1 MYKEIKR
8 TGSARCLSV
17 ALAWFSRLARL
28 IRPQKCRAFVVNL
41 MPPLVKVAARREE
54 AVLRPLADASRGIFG
69 VLGPSATDAETRAL
83 LRALFDNLVD
93 GGSDAALRRAAAECV
108 ANVAALSK
116 NSGHFLHWT
125 LGVLLDLLMEREA
138 VHAPSRIVGVLLCAK
153 LLVPHIYDRPELE
166 LSARGESEDEKGEIS
181 EGLDGGRGP
190 PLSHRMLQLYE
201 FCLHF
206 IDHENHSVVVQALE
220 TMHQILASPPA
231 CILPILVSPGGI
243 TRSYISYVR
252 KVDVGESTSSHDE
265 EKELLMD
272 LDQESKVKAG
282 RIQIKYDSIA
292 EEPQEE
298 TGDESKMAGESGDH
312 LSVEERSLCIRTPD
326 STAAG
331 ESMMEVEGIGN
342 FCDGDIPLIYCSR
355 KITFRF
361 LLTREK
367 GVLTPDRVSR
377 ISTKVLAMSC
387 LTASVR
393 LCPKIF
399 LITLFA
405 DQDDADDPTI
415 PVIRDVC
422 SYAEKYEETD
432 PQLMGSAALLMG
444 TVMHGA
450 LVESAGNL
458 ELWFNGRRIDHLD
471 IVDRLK
477 DMVLSCE
484 SAITMRMALSSVG
497 LFLERVC
504 QLQMA
509 SMMLGLLEVLPAL
522 SRVKYWL
529 VRQELCDLVAK
540 IPFAAVHHA
549 ADPFRSKSIKDRFR
563 STVFEMLG
571 DEDARVR
578 VAAAASLVRLSGGH
592 LFDGDGGD
600 GDVVGSTASDM
611 ARDLLHPIVG
621 SSGAS
626 AADSEGVLS
635 GSPTSPSVESRVH
648 RLVATLSER
657 LVLSESQR
665 AVAGCVEALDLL
677 AEKYPPVHCALAW
690 GCHVDAVEGLS
701 LSSPALDLL
710 GTILS
715 LLTKSS
721 VAHDLQIQ
729 SKLIS
734 LAGRLCSGLMAER
747 IRRGA
752 AHSDDV
758 KLESLATELL
768 VHCVKVFAIVSC
780 VVEGGAAHPL
790 GTPKNALQSITN
802 PSLSPI
808 KKKVGIG
815 SSPPPQNSL
824 GGEKQQFAQNSS
836 SSSSTSGTASSQD
849 GSMNLK
855 SDLAQDGSRKIGF
868 FGGSPHYSKILDVSR
883 GVFSAHRVSAAAAG
897 EESFSRF
904 TAPLRAALRCL
915 SAILE
920 LSASNSV
927 GKNTEEILSYLKT
940 NLALHPRLTLGCV
953 QSLLRCIFKTNL
965 VAAAKDNPDIF
976 GAVGRER
983 SQKIDKGRGMFHP
996 CFEAPY
1002 NELVHAFHLSS
1013 GAAEQTAAGHSP
1025 SAGPHLQR
1033 GPSSSSL
1040 PLRTK
1045 SSLIKSLGNK
1055 TADRAALASYIRLFE
1070 PMVIRALKLYTL
1082 SSDAQQQS
1090 QVYHHYHSSSGN
1102 RVQPSL
1108 SKHSSF
1114 RQIRFLSCSF
1124 SSYNSE
1130 SIIACW
1136 TRTKF
1141 SSAS

>member
-8 TGSARCLSV
+8 TGSARCLSA

-41 MPPLVKVAARREE
+41 MPPLVKVAARKEE
-54 AVLRPLADASRGIFG
+54 AVLRSLADASRGIFG

-83 LRALFDNLVD
+83 LRALFENLFD
-93 GGSDAALRRAAAECV
+93 GSDAALRRAAAECV

-125 LGVLLDLLMEREA
+125 LGVLLDLLMEKEA
-138 VHAPSRIVGVLLCAK
+138 VHAPSRVVGVLLCAK
-153 LLVPHIYDRPELE
+153 LLIPHIYDRPELE
-166 LSARGESEDEKGEIS
+166 LSSRGESEDEKGEIS
-181 EGLDGGRGP
+181 EGLDGGRGR
-190 PLSHRMLQLYE
+190 PLSHRLLQLYE

-206 IDHENHSVVVQALE
+206 IDHENHAVVVQALE
-220 TMHQILASPPA
+220 TMHQILASPPS
-231 CILPILVSPGGI
+231 CILPTLVSPGGI
-243 TRSYISYVR
+243 TRSYISYMKR
-252 KVDVGESTSSHDE
+252 VDGGEGTSTHDE
-265 EKELLMD
+265 EKELFMD
-272 LDQESKVKAG
+272 LDSESRVKAG
-282 RIQIKYDSIA
+282 RIQIKHDSIA

-298 TGDESKMAGESGDH
+298 TGDESKIAGESGDH
-312 LSVEERSLCIRTPD
+312 PSVEERSLCIRTPD
-326 STAAG
+326 STAAE
-331 ESMMEVEGIGN
+331 ESTEVEGIGN

-422 SYAEKYEETD
+422 IYAENYEETD

-477 DMVLSCE
+477 DMVLSCD

-504 QLQMA
+504 QLQLA
-509 SMMLGLLEVLPAL
+509 SMMLGLIEVLPAL

-571 DEDARVR
+571 DEDGRVR

-592 LFDGDGGD
+592 LFDGDGGG
-600 GDVVGSTASDM
+600 GDVVGSAASDM
-611 ARDLLHPIVG
+611 ARELLHPIVG
-621 SSGAS
+621 SSSAS
-626 AADSEGVLS
+626 AADSESVLS
-635 GSPTSPSVESRVH
+635 GSPTSPSVEIRVH
-648 RLVATLSER
+648 RLVAALSEK
-657 LVLSESQR
+657 LVLSDSQR

-677 AEKYPPVHCALAW
+677 AEKSPPVHCAHAW
-690 GCHVDAVEGLS
+690 GCHVDALEGVS

-710 GTILS
+710 GTVIS
-715 LLTKSS
+715 FLTKSS

-752 AHSDDV
+752 AQPDDV

-780 VVEGGAAHPL
+780 VVEGGASHLL
-790 GTPKNALQSITN
+790 GTPKNPLQSITN

-815 SSPPPQNSL
+815 SSPPPQNPL
-824 GGEKQQFAQNSS
+824 GGEKQQSAQTL
-836 SSSSTSGTASSQD
+836 SSTSSTAGTGSSQD
-849 GSMNLK
+849 GSVNLK

-868 FGGSPHYSKILDVSR
+868 FGGSPHYSKILDIFR

-920 LSASNSV
+920 LSANNSV

-940 NLALHPRLTLGCV
+940 NLALHPHLTLGCV

-976 GAVGRER
+976 AAGRER
-983 SQKIDKGRGMFHP
+983 SQKIDKGMFHP

-1002 NELVHAFHLSS
+1002 NELMHAFHLSS
-1013 GAAEQTAAGHSP
+1013 GAAEQTAAGHFPSP
-1025 SAGPHLQR
+1025 GPTLQR
-1033 GPSSSSL
+1033 GPSLSSL

-1045 SSLIKSLGNK
+1045 SSLIKSLGSK

-1090 QVYHHYHSSSGN
+1090 QVQSI
-1102 RVQPSL
+1102 VIL
-1108 SKHSSF
+1108 S
-1114 RQIRFLSCSF
+1114 RNCLSAKPVLNTPLHATLGS
-1124 SSYNSE
+1124 
-1130 SIIACW
+1130 
-1136 TRTKF
+1136 
-1141 SSAS
+1141 